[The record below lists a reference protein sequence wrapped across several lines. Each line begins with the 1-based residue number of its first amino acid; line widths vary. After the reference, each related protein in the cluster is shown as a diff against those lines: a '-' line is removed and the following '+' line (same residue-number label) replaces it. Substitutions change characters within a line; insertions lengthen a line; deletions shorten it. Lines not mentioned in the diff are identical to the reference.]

1 LIKDIV
7 SSIAKIP
14 DPIKR
19 SVYLRECSNLLQVP
33 EDVLMAESNKLIIN
47 TLKKRDEKAARQPEA
62 ASDSAHFIPSG
73 EWPTEMPPVGSHGEM
88 PPEFQTTDIPVR
100 EKRTE
105 IIQERDIV
113 RLLIQYG
120 NRVLEQENT
129 TVAEYILADI
139 EESLGSFDNPLY
151 GKIASECHELVLQGK
166 TFDQHYFIQHESSE
180 ICELAINLLATPWEF
195 SPNWEAMWN
204 YPLQNQPMPD
214 LNISK
219 DMQQAL
225 LRFKLQKV
233 MRMCEMNLARV
244 KSASQAGDED
254 EMMRYMKIQ
263 QKLNETRNEIAR
275 LVGTVVLP
283 K

>member
-1 LIKDIV
+1 
-7 SSIAKIP
+7 
-14 DPIKR
+14 
-19 SVYLRECSNLLQVP
+19 
-33 EDVLMAESNKLIIN
+33 
-47 TLKKRDEKAARQPEA
+47 
-62 ASDSAHFIPSG
+62 
-73 EWPTEMPPVGSHGEM
+73 
-88 PPEFQTTDIPVR
+88 
-100 EKRTE
+100 
-105 IIQERDIV
+105 
-113 RLLIQYG
+113 
-120 NRVLEQENT
+120 
-129 TVAEYILADI
+129 
-139 EESLGSFDNPLY
+139 
-151 GKIASECHELVLQGK
+151 
-166 TFDQHYFIQHESSE
+166 
-180 ICELAINLLATPWEF
+180 
-195 SPNWEAMWN
+195 
-204 YPLQNQPMPD
+204 MPD